1 MSPTDWW
8 LLVAAGACVFVAG
21 FFSSA
26 DAALANV
33 SKVRADELVDEGRA
47 GARRLARIAAD
58 PARYLNT
65 TLFLRLLFEI
75 LAVVLVAEVLL
86 PLVEPRWAGVLAV
99 AGVML
104 VVQFVVIGVGPR
116 TIGRLHAQ
124 RVALLSA
131 PVLSVFTRVLGPL
144 PQLLIVVGNILTPG
158 RGFSEGPFSSEAEL
172 REMVDLAEASQVIE
186 SGERAMIHSVFEL
199 GDTITREVMVPRTD
213 VVFIEGHKTLRQA
226 MSLALRSG
234 FSRIPVISDN
244 LDDIVGVV
252 YLKDITKRVFDRH
265 EAETT
270 ERVESVMRPVMY
282 VPDSKPVD
290 DLLRA
295 MQAERKHVAVVVD
308 EYGGTAG
315 LVTIEDILEEIVGEI
330 TDEYDKAE
338 IEVERLADG
347 RVRVSSRFMVDD
359 LEELC
364 GVAIDDDDVDTL
376 GGLMAKHLGRVP
388 IPGSMVETDGLR
400 FEAEGLAGRRNRI
413 STVVVS
419 RLEPDETHDA
429 GGRDA
434 RDPRESREGRGGG
447 SGQRTDSEQLAA
459 QD

>member
-1 MSPTDWW
+1 MSQGDWW
-8 LLVAAGACVFVAG
+8 LILGAAVCVLVAG

-26 DAALANV
+26 DAAMTNV
-33 SKVRADELVDEGRA
+33 SKVRADELVEEGRA
-47 GARRLARIAAD
+47 GARRLAAISED

-65 TLFLRLLFEI
+65 ALLLRLLFEI

-86 PLVEPRWAGVLAV
+86 PLVEPRWAGVLSV
-99 AGVML
+99 AGVMV
-104 VVQFVVIGVGPR
+104 VVQFVMIGVGPR
-116 TIGRLHAQ
+116 TVGRQHAHL
-124 RVALLSA
+124 VALVSA
-131 PVLSVFTRVLGPL
+131 PVVSLFTRVLGPL
-144 PQLLIVVGNILTPG
+144 PQLLIVVGNIITPG

-172 REMVDLAEASQVIE
+172 RELVDLAEASQVIE

-234 FSRIPVISDN
+234 FSRIPVIDDN

-270 ERVESVMRPVMY
+270 ERVESVIRPVMY

-290 DLLRA
+290 HLLRD

-338 IEVERLADG
+338 VELEHLDDG
-347 RVRVSSRFMVDD
+347 SIRVSSRFMVDD
-359 LEELC
+359 LEDVC

-388 IPGSMVETDGLR
+388 IPGSVVETDGLR

-413 STVVVS
+413 STVVVT
-419 RLEPDETHDA
+419 RLHAADA
-429 GGRDA
+429 RDDT
-434 RDPRESREGRGGG
+434 RDPREARDHGQG
-447 SGQRTDSEQLAA
+447 SDSAQLATHE
-459 QD
+459 

>member
-8 LLVAAGACVFVAG
+8 LLVIAAACVLVAG

-26 DAALANV
+26 DAALANI

-47 GARRLARIAAD
+47 GARRLAVIADD

-75 LAVVLVAEVLL
+75 LAVVMVAEVLL
-86 PLVEPRWAGVLAV
+86 PMVEPRWAGVLTV
-99 AGVML
+99 AAVML
-104 VVQFVVIGVGPR
+104 VVQFVMVGVGPR
-116 TIGRLHAQ
+116 TVGRQHALS
-124 RVALLSA
+124 VALLTA
-131 PVLSVFTRVLGPL
+131 PVVSLFTRVLGPL
-144 PQLLIVVGNILTPG
+144 PQLLIVVGNIITPG

-172 REMVDLAEASQVIE
+172 RELVDLAEASQVIE

-213 VVFIEGHKTLRQA
+213 VVFIERHKTLRQA

-234 FSRIPVISDN
+234 FSRIPVIGDN
-244 LDDIVGVV
+244 LDDVVGVV

-270 ERVESVMRPVMY
+270 ERVESVTRPVTY

-290 DLLRA
+290 ELLRD

-338 IEVERLADG
+338 NEVEELG
-347 RVRVSSRFMVDD
+347 NGSFRVSSRFMVDD

-388 IPGSMVETDGLR
+388 IPGSVVETDGLR

-413 STVVVS
+413 STVVIS
-419 RLEPDETHDA
+419 SLAGSPPDD
-429 GGRDA
+429 
-434 RDPRESREGRGGG
+434 RG
-447 SGQRTDSEQLAA
+447 TPADSYSDSHA
-459 QD
+459 

>member
-1 MSPTDWW
+1 VSPAEWW
-8 LLVAAGACVFVAG
+8 LLLGAAACVLVAG

-33 SKVRADELVDEGRA
+33 SKVRADELLQEGRA
-47 GARRLARIAAD
+47 GARRLATVAED
-58 PARYLNT
+58 PARHLNT
-65 TLFLRLLFEI
+65 ALFLRLLFEI

-86 PLVEPRWAGVLAV
+86 PLVEPRWLGVLSV

-104 VVQFVVIGVGPR
+104 VIQFVVIGVGPR
-116 TIGRLHAQ
+116 TVGRLHAQ
-124 RVALLSA
+124 RVALFSA
-131 PVLSVFTRVLGPL
+131 PVVSLFTKVLGPL
-144 PQLLIVVGNILTPG
+144 PQLLIVVGNIITPG

-234 FSRIPVISDN
+234 FSRIPVIGDN
-244 LDDIVGVV
+244 LDDVVGVV

-270 ERVESVMRPVMY
+270 ERVESVTRPVMY

-290 DLLRA
+290 DLLRE
-295 MQAERKHVAVVVD
+295 MQTERKHVAVVVD

-338 IEVERLADG
+338 TEVEQLGDG
-347 RVRVSSRFMVDD
+347 SFRVSSRFMVDD
-359 LEELC
+359 LEDLC

-388 IPGSMVETDGLR
+388 IPGSLVETDGLR

-413 STVVVS
+413 STVVVT
-419 RLEPDETHDA
+419 RVEQPD
-429 GGRDA
+429 GPQQRNGRDDRDNGREA
-434 RDPRESREGRGGG
+434 RAAA
-447 SGQRTDSEQLAA
+447 EQLAGH
-459 QD
+459 D

>member
-1 MSPTDWW
+1 
-8 LLVAAGACVFVAG
+8 
-21 FFSSA
+21 
-26 DAALANV
+26 
-33 SKVRADELVDEGRA
+33 
-47 GARRLARIAAD
+47 
-58 PARYLNT
+58 
-65 TLFLRLLFEI
+65 
-75 LAVVLVAEVLL
+75 VAEVLL
-86 PLVEPRWAGVLAV
+86 PLVLPRWAGVLSV
-99 AGVML
+99 VGVML
-104 VVQFVVIGVGPR
+104 VVQFVMIGVGPR
-116 TIGRLHAQ
+116 TVGRQHAHL
-124 RVALLSA
+124 VALVSA
-131 PVLSVFTRVLGPL
+131 PVVALFTRVLGPL
-144 PQLLIVVGNILTPG
+144 PQLLIVVGNIITPG

-172 REMVDLAEASQVIE
+172 RELVDLAEASQVIE

-234 FSRIPVISDN
+234 FSRIPVIDDN
-244 LDDIVGVV
+244 LDDVVGVV

-270 ERVESVMRPVMY
+270 ERVESVVRPVMY

-290 DLLRA
+290 HLLRD

-338 IEVERLADG
+338 VELEHLDDG
-347 RVRVSSRFMVDD
+347 SVRVSSRFQVDD
-359 LEELC
+359 LEDIC

-388 IPGSMVETDGLR
+388 IPGSVVETDGLR

-413 STVVVS
+413 STVVVT
-419 RLEPDETHDA
+419 RLQDGDAPD
-429 GGRDA
+429 DA
-434 RDPRESREGRGGG
+434 RDPRTEVRDH
-447 SGQRTDSEQLAA
+447 GQGADPEQLAA
-459 QD
+459 HE